1 MLCKSFVGVLFALN
15 AVMALADDPKVIKPE
30 EAAANVDKEVIVE
43 YTVKSSRIIDDKN
56 IGFLNSEGDNKNEK
70 NFTAFITPKGMK
82 AFKDDRQISNPG
94 AEYIDKKI
102 RVKGKI
108 TLHKSKPEIKVDSPE
123 QIEVVEE
130 EPTKTD

>member
-1 MLCKSFVGVLFALN
+1 MLWKSFVGVLVVLN

-30 EAAANVDKEVIVE
+30 EAAANVDREVIVE
-43 YTVKSSRIIDDKN
+43 YTVKSSRIMDDKN
-56 IGFLNSEGDNKNEK
+56 IGFLNSEEDNKNEK

-82 AFKDDRQISNPG
+82 AYKDDRQIANPG

-108 TLHKSKPEIKVDSPE
+108 VLHKSKPEIKVDSPE

-130 EPTKTD
+130 EPAKTE